1 MSWLISSSVTGDKGG
16 SDIGEEGPGKDARG
30 TSRADSESGGE
41 DKGAPKRALVVIP
54 VDGSFSAGVLSGGEK
69 RRLGNFAGD
78 LSGPAVD
85 SEGRRRCFSP
95 GCHLRTPP
103 LALALAR
110 RARETAVRPMVPSPS
125 RGLTRVDPVPVL

>member
-1 MSWLISSSVTGDKGG
+1 MDALGATGMISSSATGDKGG
-16 SDIGEEGPGKDARG
+16 SDIGEEGEGKDARG

-41 DKGAPKRALVVIP
+41 DKGAPKRELDAIP
-54 VDGSFSAGVLSGGEK
+54 VDGSFSAGGLSGGEK
-69 RRLGNFAGD
+69 RRLGSFAGD
-78 LSGPAVD
+78 L
-85 SEGRRRCFSP
+85 EGLRRCFSP

-125 RGLTRVDPVPVL
+125 RGLTRDLVPVL